1 MNTKRFFAAIFA
13 AAILSISFL
22 ACDPKEDDPTTNPTP
37 TFDLV
42 KEVYG
47 FYGKPYTQVTA
58 ELDKKGWTKRVDTLG
73 DLTVYVYY
81 NSDSTK
87 KYLLNLFSDTV
98 KYIEYVEFES
108 PEFSQNK
115 LASSANKFHALFEKW
130 ELSINKI
137 FHSEAQYMG
146 IILADNFEY
155 YQQHLVREEFLADY
169 QYKKSTL
176 NIGDCEFIYE
186 GMVGGLRNTID
197 YEGKTSEI
205 VFGFYSQDL
214 YQKISK
220 TSKLRLLLKP

>member
-1 MNTKRFFAAIFA
+1 MNTKHYLAAIFA
-13 AAILSISFL
+13 AVILSISFL
-22 ACDPKEDDPTTNPTP
+22 ACDPKEDDPSINPITS
-37 TFDLV
+37 TDIV

-58 ELDKKGWTKRVDTLG
+58 ELDKKGWAKSVETLG
-73 DLTVYVYY
+73 ELTVYVYY

-87 KYLLNLFSDTV
+87 KYLINLFSDTV

-137 FHSEAQYMG
+137 FPSEAQYMG

-176 NIGDCEFIYE
+176 NIGNCEFIYE

-214 YQKISK
+214 YQEMSK
-220 TSKLRLLLKP
+220 TSKLRLLLKQ